1 MNKSCNRI
9 LEWWS
14 LTVFITLILSSCTSH
29 EADIQELHRK
39 YMEASMNHDIETL
52 RAMMAEDI
60 VWELELF
67 TFQGIDEA
75 LGPHEYDAGI
85 ENNIE
90 YSNVVV
96 RGDTVEF
103 ELIETNEISKTFG
116 MNEVRQFPRFIFKD
130 GLVHRKELWK
140 RSTDKREL
148 SRRVKPFH
156 GWIRKKLPGVMK
168 TFFNSEKKFIHSRET
183 GQLYLQL
190 LREWREETGK
200 ESIEPHGENQKSF
213 GFEKN
218 NKIEG

>member
-1 MNKSCNRI
+1 MKRSCHRI
-9 LEWWS
+9 LAWLS
-14 LTVFITLILSSCTSH
+14 LTAFITLILSSCTSH

-67 TFQGIDEA
+67 TFQGIEEA

-85 ENNIE
+85 ENSIE

-103 ELIETNEISKTFG
+103 ELVETNELSKAFG
-116 MNEVRQFPRFIFKD
+116 MNEVHQFPRFIFKD

-148 SRRVKPFH
+148 SRRVKPFQK
-156 GWIRKKLPGVMK
+156 WIRKTHPEAMK
-168 TFFNSEKKFIHSRET
+168 TFFNSGKKFIHNRET
-183 GQLYLQL
+183 GQLYVQL
-190 LREWREETGK
+190 LKEWREEIGK
-200 ESIEPHGENQKSF
+200 ESIEPHSENR
-213 GFEKN
+213 
-218 NKIEG
+218 